1 MEEPGRTA
9 RAPSQARLVGMDSGL
24 PFRPPY
30 PLRRH
35 RSHVRVALK
44 ATGPCRA
51 GHTCK
56 TSIILS
62 SSSRRVTEAVGSARR
77 GSTAARPAASCGARH
92 CGARLG
98 AMKAAVFAMAPA
110 SKTARNIMRRQA
122 GRAGGQNSGSTQ
134 RLAAA
139 RKCRVWGVK
148 TRTGRTPASTRVLHN
163 GVAHGTPFLILTP
176 VRSTPL
182 APARAR
188 RSWQSSCW
196 GACVITYRQS
206 G

>member
-1 MEEPGRTA
+1 MPGRAHLQDINSLVVFVAACDRGGGKCTA
-9 RAPSQARLVGMDSGL
+9 GEHSRAAR
-24 PFRPPY
+24 RE
-30 PLRRH
+30 LRRE
-35 RSHVRVALK
+35 ALR
-44 ATGPCRA
+44 RA
-51 GHTCK
+51 
-56 TSIILS
+56 
-62 SSSRRVTEAVGSARR
+62 ARR
-77 GSTAARPAASCGARH
+77 NEGRGIRDGASEQDGTEH
-92 CGARLG
+92 YE
-98 AMKAAVFAMAPA
+98 K
-110 SKTARNIMRRQA
+110 A
-122 GRAGGQNSGSTQ
+122 GRQSGRAEQ
-134 RLAAA
+134 RLDSAAG
-139 RKCRVWGVK
+139 CRPEVVWGVK

>member
-35 RSHVRVALK
+35 RGHARVALK

-62 SSSRRVTEAVGSARR
+62 SSSRRVTEAVGSTAGEHSRAARR
-77 GSTAARPAASCGARH
+77 ELRREALRRAARRNEGRGIRDGASEQDGTEH
-92 CGARLG
+92 YE
-98 AMKAAVFAMAPA
+98 K
-110 SKTARNIMRRQA
+110 A
-122 GRAGGQNSGSTQ
+122 GRQSGRAEQ
-134 RLAAA
+134 RLDSAAG
-139 RKCRVWGVK
+139 CRPEVVWGVK

-196 GACVITYRQS
+196 GRRDNVPPPD
-206 G
+206 